1 MNYFFRVGC
10 LWMIVLLF
18 CGNTWAQAQKCG
30 KTTSTTIAIS
40 EQKESPNHLYT
51 APPKDKPLVSEQTK
65 IPSKQSK
72 ISQKRRHR
80 FWKRQQKNRKKG
92 CPAAKF

>member
-1 MNYFFRVGC
+1 MNYFFRAGY
-10 LWMIVLLF
+10 LWMIVLL
-18 CGNTWAQAQKCG
+18 CGNNTWVQAQKCG
-30 KTTSTTIAIS
+30 KTTNTTVAVT
-40 EQKESPNHLYT
+40 EQKQTPNPLYT
-51 APPKDKPLVSEQTK
+51 APPKDKPLISEQTK

-72 ISQKRRHR
+72 ISQKRRQR